1 MPKSEKIFSRMKEC
15 QLIALLTPK
24 NAGECVRAYE
34 ILDSLN
40 VVLEIAFRTEFAEK
54 GIQAIHEKYPDA
66 LVLAGTVMT
75 MQQAEKAIRA
85 GAAGIV
91 SPDYFPKVVKIC
103 VRENMLCI
111 PGGIADVGKQ
121 LVQKAEEYD
130 CSIEELQELY
140 PFQWNY
146 KMFPV
151 FAGGISNMDLAQA
164 WRGPYRNLTVIYT
177 GGITLDTL
185 SEALRKDPAGIF
197 CASALAKHID
207 SPEKLEPEI
216 REWQRV
222 INERSVL
229 TGVKSDAKPAKKAKN
244 TKT

>member
-1 MPKSEKIFSRMKEC
+1 MSKSEKIFSRMKEQ
-15 QLIALLTPK
+15 QLIALLSPK
-24 NAGECVRAYE
+24 NADECFQAYE
-34 ILDSLN
+34 ILDPLN
-40 VVLEIAFRTEFAEK
+40 VVLEVALRTEFAEM

-75 MQQAEKAIRA
+75 EHQAESAIKA

-91 SPDYFPKVVKIC
+91 SPDYFPKVVETC
-103 VRENMLCI
+103 VKENILCI

-121 LVQKAEEYD
+121 LVQKAEEYG
-130 CSIEELQELY
+130 CSLEELQELY

-151 FAGGISNMDLAQA
+151 FAGGIANMDLAQA
-164 WRGPYRNLTVIYT
+164 WRGLYKNLTVIYT

-185 SEALRKDPAGIF
+185 REAQRKDPSGIF
-197 CASALAKHID
+197 CASALTKHIAF
-207 SPEKLEPEI
+207 PEKLEPEV

-222 INERSVL
+222 IKERSV
-229 TGVKSDAKPAKKAKN
+229 
-244 TKT
+244 